1 MHARAA
7 PLVTPARAPI
17 AQLLH
22 DLRALGDPRR
32 RTAAVDALL
41 DGWRA
46 PLDRLLGYLPLPR
59 HGYARTLLYRCDA
72 FELLLLTWSQGSRS
86 PIHDHADQDCW
97 LVPLAGAFD
106 LDDYAILDEDEAAAH
121 LVPLRTRHLGP
132 GALDHRDE
140 HEAVHAVAPATPH
153 AVSLHLYARP
163 IDRCRI
169 FDRRRGTFDWH
180 RLGYDAVAPQLGE

>member
-22 DLRALGDPRR
+22 DLRALGDLRR
-32 RTAAVDALL
+32 RAAAVDALL
-41 DGWRA
+41 EGWHA

-59 HGYARTLLYRCDA
+59 HGYARTLLHRCDA
-72 FELLLLTWSQGSRS
+72 FELLLLTWAEGSRS
-86 PIHDHADQDCW
+86 PIHDHAEQDCW

-106 LDDYAILDEDEAAAH
+106 LDDYAILDEDDAAAR
-121 LVPLRTRHLGP
+121 LLPLRRRQLGP

-169 FDRRRGTFDWH
+169 FDRRRGSFSWH